1 MKEQFKVYY
10 AVRFSEKERLSITD
24 KDNINGEVIYSNKDE
39 KVVKVFVKGFTLK
52 GNINTNMF
60 SAKDNNGNLY
70 TFIIF
75 NGKWHLFR
83 YKLANSRYISE
94 LPLGDPNDNSIFYL
108 RG

>member
-1 MKEQFKVYY
+1 MYY
-10 AVRFSEKERLSITD
+10 AVRFSEKEHLSITD
-24 KDNINGEVIYSNKDE
+24 KDNVNGEVIYSNKDE

-75 NGKWHLFR
+75 NGKWRLFR

-94 LPLGDPNDNSIFYL
+94 FPLGDTSENSIFIL
-108 RG
+108 DGSKH

>member
-1 MKEQFKVYY
+1 MKGRTKMYY

-24 KDNINGEVIYSNKDE
+24 KDNVNGKVFYSNKDE
-39 KVVKVFVKGFTLK
+39 KVVEVFIKGFTLK
-52 GNINTNMF
+52 GNINTNEF

-83 YKLANSRYISE
+83 YKLANCRFMSE
-94 LPLGDPNDNSIFYL
+94 LPLGDPNENSIFYL

>member
-1 MKEQFKVYY
+1 MYY
-10 AVRFSEKERLSITD
+10 VVRFSEKERLSIID
-24 KDNINGEVIYSNKDE
+24 KDNTNGKVLYSNKDE

-52 GNINTNMF
+52 GNINTNKF

-83 YKLANSRYISE
+83 YKLANSRFISE
-94 LPLGDPNDNSIFYL
+94 LPLGDHSDNRIFIL
-108 RG
+108 EGSKH